1 MTHLKHALIALAL
14 ATCAT
19 SRAQMPPPPPPPDD
33 AVPPAAVLATAPE
46 LSAAQQAQIR
56 QILIQRRD
64 ADEQIHQKARAEIE
78 ALHTRERAEHEKADA
93 QASDALRKL
102 LGDEGYR
109 RFAEWQLAH
118 RGPRGMGPHG
128 APPHGHPGMPPDA
141 PPPHAAGAAAAPR
154 PAESDE

>member
-1 MTHLKHALIALAL
+1 MTHVKHALIAFAL
-14 ATCAT
+14 AACAT
-19 SRAQMPPPPPPPDD
+19 SRAQMPPPPDD
-33 AVPPAAVLATAPE
+33 AVPPAQMLATAPE

-78 ALHTRERAEHEKADA
+78 ALHTRERAEHEKAEA
-93 QASDALRKL
+93 QAGDALRKL

-109 RFAEWQLAH
+109 RFAEWQLMH
-118 RGPRGMGPHG
+118 RGPRGIGPHG

-141 PPPHAAGAAAAPR
+141 PPLPHAGPGAAP
-154 PAESDE
+154 PQAESDE